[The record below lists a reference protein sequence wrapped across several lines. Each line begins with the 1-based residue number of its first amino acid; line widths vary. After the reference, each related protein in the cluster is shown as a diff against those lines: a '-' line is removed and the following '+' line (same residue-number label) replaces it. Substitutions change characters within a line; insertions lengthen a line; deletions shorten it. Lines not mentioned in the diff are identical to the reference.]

1 MMKHGHPD
9 GDLWLPAEADPTFNG
24 RWFPAK
30 GKMAPPRS
38 LNNLMKIY
46 YESVGRNANLLLNCS
61 PGPDG
66 LVAESHMKRYKEFG
80 REIRRR
86 FDNPVAE
93 TQGVGDTVE
102 LALKKPAAIDHVI
115 LMEDIAHGERVRE
128 YAIEGIVSGNKWEKL
143 GDGLSVGHKRI
154 QGFKPVEV
162 ARVRFRATKSVAA
175 PIIRRLAAFSTGRA
189 ES

>member
-1 MMKHGHPD
+1 MMKHGHSD
-9 GDLWLPAEADPTFNG
+9 GGLWMPAEADPTFNG

-61 PGPDG
+61 PGRDG
-66 LVAESHMKRYKEFG
+66 LVAESHMKRYEEFG
-80 REIRRR
+80 CEIRRR
-86 FDNPVAE
+86 FDNPAAE
-93 TQGVGDTVE
+93 TQGMGDTVE

-128 YAIEGIVSGNKWEKL
+128 YVVEGLVRGNKWEKL
-143 GDGLSVGHKRI
+143 CDGISIGHKRI
-154 QGFKPVEV
+154 QGFKPIEV
-162 ARVRFRATKSVAA
+162 ARVRFRATKAA
-175 PIIRRLAAFSTGRA
+175 ATPILRRLAVFSTGGG